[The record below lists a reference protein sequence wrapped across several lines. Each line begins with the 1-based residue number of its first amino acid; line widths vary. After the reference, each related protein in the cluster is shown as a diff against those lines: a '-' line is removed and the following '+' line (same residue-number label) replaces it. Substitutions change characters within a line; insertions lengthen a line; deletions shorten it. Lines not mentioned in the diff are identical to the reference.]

1 MAMSQTQRRKA
12 WRNIYMASWLVILMG
27 VVYVQKQNQDALGRS
42 LRRLKSSR
50 NLSNNHRR
58 RKLSSSTKNAIETKT
73 ENGRPIIYTYFEYN
87 PDWEKGDFGSPEEQK
102 EMLQTWARSW
112 RNHGWEPKVLYKRH
126 AEKHPYFEKFEEIL
140 DKVKIKY
147 YDHICFHRWIAMSMY
162 GGYMSDYDTYPV
174 DMPPETFKILPNS
187 GRFTAYDNNIEG
199 GAIPS
204 LLSGTQEEWRTM
216 MGKILKLMATHKG
229 EFTSDMR
236 VLTELNSKEPGSF
249 VILNLVQSGIPQTP
263 AGKLDCEFLYRRH
276 ALAVHYSHRSQEDA
290 LKSKFFVESEHPDA
304 LSRSHYAKHFQMLY
318 ERKCTQEYAA
328 GYKNK
333 DWYKVTVENRKQDMV
348 GMFGANYVSKT
359 A

>member
-162 GGYMSDYDTYPV
+162 GGYMSDYG
-174 DMPPETFKILPNS
+174 ETCVFIL
-187 GRFTAYDNNIEG
+187 I
-199 GAIPS
+199 
-204 LLSGTQEEWRTM
+204 L
-216 MGKILKLMATHKG
+216 ILKSIHEKP
-229 EFTSDMR
+229 
-236 VLTELNSKEPGSF
+236 VLIMTPFFSFASSLSFPFILLNNMKIRYLP
-249 VILNLVQSGIPQTP
+249 
-263 AGKLDCEFLYRRH
+263 R
-276 ALAVHYSHRSQEDA
+276 
-290 LKSKFFVESEHPDA
+290 
-304 LSRSHYAKHFQMLY
+304 
-318 ERKCTQEYAA
+318 
-328 GYKNK
+328 
-333 DWYKVTVENRKQDMV
+333 
-348 GMFGANYVSKT
+348 
-359 A
+359 